1 MVLFW
6 AVGHPGA
13 PEIISCRRL
22 CILSGCQANSD
33 CCFCTLLSAWTRS
46 SEVTESRG
54 EGIRHVVLSL
64 ILRLLPFSFDFFPL
78 SYSFSLVLPCLFSAP
93 PHPALI
99 SSLFSALSLS
109 FPPSLLLCFS
119 PCRHSPPPPTLFL
132 PSFYL
137 SFVAALKKSY
147 SLDFQQK
154 LP

>member
-64 ILRLLPFSFDFFPL
+64 ILLLLPFSFDFFLLSYCFSSSPL
-78 SYSFSLVLPCLFSAP
+78 SVFCP
-93 PHPALI
+93 PP
-99 SSLFSALSLS
+99 SSPLCFLLSLSLS
-109 FPPSLLLCFS
+109 FPPSFCFS
-119 PCRHSPPPPTLFL
+119 PCHPPPL
-132 PSFYL
+132 SFYL
-137 SFVAALKKSY
+137 FSLYLYFVAALKKSY
-147 SLDFQQK
+147 FLDFQQK